1 MGIEQTISPVSQERA
16 NIGAFKG
23 LICNIPASVVNIVIP
38 LVAGIAF
45 ASSENPMNNIE
56 LYRFAFPV
64 CGLGGILF
72 VFFIYFGV
80 EGKNGCSQG
89 ICCKG

>member
-56 LYRFAFPV
+56 LYRFAFPI
-64 CGLGGILF
+64 CGLGGVLF

-80 EGKNGCSQG
+80 EERTVVSQG